1 MRRITQIFFL
11 SLVGRCGAKWAPK
24 VPPSLFIQKLDDI
37 AVLDIEHQ
45 HEGRSIS
52 DASLAN
58 RRDAAVQPTIEL
70 GAGPSSCWTKLN
82 PDCRPSLSQVEPR
95 SLPDTWRPS
104 PYGLRQIPSSYR
116 QATSSVSQN
125 GAYCILLCILVR
137 GLAQHPKRRASSWS
151 QWIAHRRRASSRS
164 GEIRQG
170 DTGNAPAVR
179 RTLQWHFKRHRPV
192 QWLQWPIDAQLS
204 KGNDSGPRAISQL
217 IANGQ
222 CLQSI
227 DAQISKQNQGKV
239 WRVWR
244 PKQRTNLV
252 IAPPTELEEGLQNAS
267 PQCFDLA
274 AADGDDDEEQ
284 FCPSF
289 ASSAATRK
297 ITQFFDLSAGDA
309 KEEEDTLSLIYQH
322 AGFGQVLRQW
332 WSLTLGEEWLI
343 GAKDKQAMFSFL

>member
-24 VPPSLFIQKLDDI
+24 FPPRLFIQKLDEI

-45 HEGRSIS
+45 YEGRSIS

-58 RRDAAVQPTIEL
+58 RRDAGVQPTIEL
-70 GAGPSSCWTKLN
+70 GVGPSSCWTKLN
-82 PDCRPSLSQVEPR
+82 PDCRPFLSQVEPH
-95 SLPDTWRPS
+95 SLPGKWRPS
-104 PYGLRQIPSSYR
+104 QYGIRQIPGSYR

-151 QWIAHRRRASSRS
+151 QWITQRRRACSKP
-164 GEIRQG
+164 GEMRQG
-170 DTGNAPAVR
+170 DIGNALAVR
-179 RTLQWHFKRHRPV
+179 RTLQWHFQRHHPV
-192 QWLQWPIDAQLS
+192 QWLQRPIDAQPS
-204 KGNDSGPRAISQL
+204 KGNDSSPKAISQPVQ
-217 IANGQ
+217 GQ
-222 CLQSI
+222 WQQSI

-244 PKQRTNLV
+244 SKQRTNLV

-284 FCPSF
+284 FCPSL

-297 ITQFFDLSAGDA
+297 ITQFFDLAAGEA

-322 AGFGQVLRQW
+322 VGFGQVLRQW
-332 WSLTLGEEWLI
+332 WSLTSGEGWLI